1 MRCTP
6 MGTSEEGTRIIT
18 RSAEDAN
25 VHQSEDVSTMYIKCC
40 LIAYLHSFN
49 HLYTYS
55 LLVFYTCSYCSK
67 RDMQCPAHNE

>member
-6 MGTSEEGTRIIT
+6 MGTSEEETRIIT

-49 HLYTYS
+49 HLYIFIIGF
-55 LLVFYTCSYCSK
+55 LHSYCSE

>member
-1 MRCTP
+1 MRRTP
-6 MGTSEEGTRIIT
+6 MSTSEEGTRKIK
-18 RSAEDAN
+18 RSAGEDAN

-49 HLYTYS
+49 NLYIFIIGF
-55 LLVFYTCSYCSK
+55 LHSYCSE